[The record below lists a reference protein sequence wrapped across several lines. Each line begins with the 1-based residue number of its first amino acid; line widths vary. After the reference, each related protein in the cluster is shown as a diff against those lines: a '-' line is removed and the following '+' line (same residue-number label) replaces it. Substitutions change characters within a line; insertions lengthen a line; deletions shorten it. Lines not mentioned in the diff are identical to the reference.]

1 MAKPLTIAVKR
12 IHEPAGPDDGARF
25 LVDRLWPRGV
35 SKEKAALAAWLKPLS
50 PSDGLRK
57 RFHGETADSDEAW
70 DEFRR
75 DYFAEL
81 DVGGEEVKAA
91 LFALDAAE
99 TVSGSESPRSTSTVA
114 SGKAAPI
121 AKLAAEAAAA
131 CTGRAAIVS
140 VIPSSSRK
148 WVSSALCAVSS
159 AATCSASVRLSPR
172 SS

>member
-12 IHEPAGPDDGARF
+12 IHEPTGPGDGARF

-91 LFALDAAE
+91 LFALDAAGAAGPV
-99 TVSGSESPRSTSTVA
+99 TLLYAAKSEERNNAVA
-114 SGKAAPI
+114 
-121 AKLAAEAAAA
+121 LREWLE
-131 CTGRAAIVS
+131 R
-140 VIPSSSRK
+140 R
-148 WVSSALCAVSS
+148 
-159 AATCSASVRLSPR
+159 
-172 SS
+172 